1 MDSLETGD
9 LLLFN
14 SHHSGLFSFFTSL
27 IKWGTHS
34 NYSHIGIVLKNP
46 KFINPSLKGLYLWE
60 SSYNGE
66 PDPQDG
72 KIKLGVQITPLYEII
87 NYYKKNGGSIFVRK
101 INSTSDIPINEIFND
116 KILIDIHNKVY
127 DKPYDIVPTDWIGA
141 FLKYDIEPQKTNRF
155 WCSALVGYIYTRVGI
170 LNKNTDWS
178 ILTPNNF
185 SLSGENLNYT
195 NIAKLDKSQKK
206 IM

>member
-1 MDSLETGD
+1 MDNLETGD

-34 NYSHIGIVLKNP
+34 NYSHIGIVLKDP

-178 ILTPNNF
+178 ILTPNDF

-195 NIAKLDKSQKK
+195 NIAKLDKSENK

>member
-195 NIAKLDKSQKK
+195 NIAKLDKSENK